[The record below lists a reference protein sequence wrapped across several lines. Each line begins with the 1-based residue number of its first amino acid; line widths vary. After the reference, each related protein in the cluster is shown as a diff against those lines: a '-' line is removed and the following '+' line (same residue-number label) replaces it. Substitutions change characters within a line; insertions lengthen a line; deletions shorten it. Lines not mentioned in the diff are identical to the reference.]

1 MLSTDVGW
9 RCLDPL
15 TDSNPQTALTD
26 ILDGRK
32 QGTRNKN
39 RRFLKNA
46 APYHWKL
53 RFPIFLVCTFIFSNL
68 CFSGA
73 VCGVLCACCA
83 KLVVCFLA
91 VRSEKLGFPQRRL
104 EAWLYPGV
112 GDISSWQRQMPWQT
126 TLTLDGL
133 VRLRSTHIF
142 DLRRVLFV
150 LPRTYTVCPP
160 YSAKMLQRY
169 SNSRRPRFYPLTDCL
184 PSLQLAYE
192 ERISLDASHMLL
204 IVDRYLTPWL
214 TAFLHQNY
222 HIDDNIYLSWP
233 VNYAIIGGRGWH
245 LDWPPL
251 TLKLA

>member
-1 MLSTDVGW
+1 M
-9 RCLDPL
+9 
-15 TDSNPQTALTD
+15 
-26 ILDGRK
+26 IL
-32 QGTRNKN
+32 
-39 RRFLKNA
+39 
-46 APYHWKL
+46 W
-53 RFPIFLVCTFIFSNL
+53 CSM
-68 CFSGA
+68 
-73 VCGVLCACCA
+73 LCA
-83 KLVVCFLA
+83 VVCWA
-91 VRSEKLGFPQRRL
+91 CVSSRSNKWKKSWFPQRKGDVC
-104 EAWLYPGV
+104 LYPGI
-112 GDISSWQRQMPWQT
+112 GDVLSWQCQMPWQIA
-126 TLTLDGL
+126 LTLDGL
-133 VRLRSTHIF
+133 VRLPSTHIF